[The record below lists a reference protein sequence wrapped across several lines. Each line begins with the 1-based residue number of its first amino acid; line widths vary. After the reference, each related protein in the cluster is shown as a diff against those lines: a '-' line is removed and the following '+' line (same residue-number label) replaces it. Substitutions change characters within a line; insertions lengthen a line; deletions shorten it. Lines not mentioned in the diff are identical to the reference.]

1 MSSPISDEWR
11 HLARSR
17 ADRLCEYCLTHENDC
32 LFTLQ
37 IDHIISV
44 KHGGAATLENLAVAC
59 IFCNRHKGSDVGA
72 IMADGRLARFFN
84 PRADSWAEHF
94 RLVGG
99 LIEPITAIGEGTAR
113 ILRFNDPERV
123 AEPRRID
130 CAGDGIRSLQ
140 ALARMRG

>member
-11 HLARSR
+11 LLARSR
-17 ADRLCEYCLTHENDC
+17 ADHLCEYCLTHEDDC

-59 IFCNRHKGSDVGA
+59 IFCNRHKDSDVGA
-72 IMADGRLARFFN
+72 IMADGGLTRFFN
-84 PRADSWAEHF
+84 PRTDSWAEHF

-113 ILRFNDPERV
+113 ILRFNDLERV
-123 AEPRRID
+123 AEREELIAQGRYPT
-130 CAGDGIRSLQ
+130 LQ
-140 ALARMRG
+140 ALARMSG